1 MRKRIIVVLFFIAFL
16 SVAALI
22 AQTNGDEA
30 NPTEVKTLQ
39 NPYQEGEELVYI
51 GKYRPFILS
60 FTIADLGFK
69 VSKIEN
75 SQNYFVESKATSR
88 GTLTKLFSF
97 SFLQKIDSTVD
108 GEKLQV
114 LKTTKLDDQGKRVRE
129 SEAIFDYQDQQVTY
143 VETDPK
149 DPARPPRNVASAIG
163 PTTQDIVSAVYMLR
177 TLPLAIGKTFIFK
190 ISDSGLVYD
199 VPVKVTAR
207 ERKKSKVGKKWCW
220 RIEPD
225 IFGEGKF
232 IEQKGS
238 LTIWITD
245 DARRIPVA
253 AKLKTRLG
261 KVEIKL
267 NKIIDGTPSVSSN

>member
-1 MRKRIIVVLFFIAFL
+1 MRKRTIGILVLVALVGVV
-16 SVAALI
+16 ALI
-22 AQTNGDEA
+22 AQTNGDA
-30 NPTEVKTLQ
+30 DPIGTETLQ
-39 NPYQEGEELVYI
+39 SPYQDGEELVYV
-51 GKYRPFILS
+51 GKYRPFLLS

-69 VSKIEN
+69 VSKIGDSEH
-75 SQNYFVESKATSR
+75 YFVESKATSR

-97 SFLQKIDSTVD
+97 SFLQKIDSTID
-108 GEKLQV
+108 GDKLQV
-114 LKTTKLDDQGKRVRE
+114 LKTKKLDDQGKRVRE
-129 SEAIFDYQDQQVTY
+129 SEAVFDYEDQQVTY

-149 DPARPPRNVASAIG
+149 DPARPPRNVASPIG
-163 PTTQDIVSAVYMLR
+163 PNTQDVVSAVYMLR
-177 TLPLAIGKTFIFK
+177 TVPLAVGKTFIFK

-207 ERKKSKVGKKWCW
+207 ERKKSKIGKRWCW

-225 IFGEGKF
+225 IFGEGRF

-245 DARRIPVA
+245 DAQRIPVF
-253 AKLKTRLG
+253 AKLKTKLG

-267 NKIIDGTPSVSSN
+267 EKLKNGADASD